1 MTLFSPYSSYLES
14 KDIRITLFS
23 RPLGRRRRLLALLA
37 VGAGLLTFFV
47 PLVTIDPP
55 VLGITHWSAFNT
67 VTSMY
72 EGKLSQPVCERC
84 GEPLIRSMLALPI
97 EISVVYLLFGCA
109 LVALCFSESP
119 KILAVLASIGSIVC
133 LNAGY
138 ATMWAFE
145 ETFYGR
151 INPSFVI
158 STTRAFVIFADDGA
172 DCVVAGVEAVT
183 AGGCACS
190 ACAKANGNNGNRKM
204 EMIQSEGMGLL

>member
-1 MTLFSPYSSYLES
+1 MTLFSPYSSYLRS

-47 PLVTIDPP
+47 PLITIDSP
-55 VLGITHWSAFNT
+55 VLGTTHWSAFST

-84 GEPLIRSMLALPI
+84 GEPLIRSLLALPI

-109 LVALCFSESP
+109 LVALCFSESS
-119 KILAVLASIGSIVC
+119 KILAVLGSIGSIVC

-138 ATMWAFE
+138 ATTWAFE

-151 INPSFVI
+151 II
-158 STTRAFVIFADDGA
+158 SRVRRVHDWAFVTVLLALMLSIVYVSLKEGLDQAPSSPQIDG
-172 DCVVAGVEAVT
+172 
-183 AGGCACS
+183 
-190 ACAKANGNNGNRKM
+190 
-204 EMIQSEGMGLL
+204 